1 MLRVA
6 DKAEKTDSGRLRR
19 NNEDS
24 LLARAPLFVVA
35 DGMGGA
41 QAGEVASAKVIEA
54 FQDGLPDE
62 GGSAEERLATL
73 IVEANARVHELS
85 TTDREM
91 QGMGTTT
98 TAVYVGEEEI
108 ALAHVGD
115 SRAYLL
121 RDGKLERLTNDHTLV
136 EELLR
141 QGRITEEE
149 AEHHP
154 QRSIVTRSVGPE
166 PEVQVDRLTMRGRD
180 GDLFLVC
187 SDGLTSMISEAAV
200 GDILRTSPSLRE
212 TAHALVQAAN
222 DAGGRDNIS
231 VVLFVLEEVG
241 TGGATV
247 DDRTMV
253 GEQAPTTAEVRAALE
268 SSGERD
274 EPSRADRASD
284 EVVPRAP
291 RPPREVRN
299 ERRRRRGWGALV
311 VTVIVLLP
319 VIGGGYI
326 ASQAVY
332 FMGVASNGSVTVF
345 QGLPYDLPFGLH
357 LYTSSYVTGLTP
369 EQLPANRRE
378 GLLDHKL
385 RSHDDAY
392 DLARQLELGQL
403 EQ

>member
-24 LLARAPLFVVA
+24 LLARAPLFVIA

-54 FQDGLPDE
+54 FQDGLPDV
-62 GGSAEERLATL
+62 GGPAEERLADL
-73 IVEANARVHELS
+73 IVAANARVHELS

-98 TAVYVGEEEI
+98 TALYVGEEEV

-121 RDGKLERLTNDHTLV
+121 RDGELERLTNDHTLV

-166 PEVQVDRLTMRGRD
+166 PEVQVDRLTLRGRA

-187 SDGLTSMISEAAV
+187 SDGLTSMISEALV
-200 GDILRTSPSLRE
+200 GEILRASPSLRE
-212 TAHALVQAAN
+212 AAHALVQAAN

-231 VVLFVLEEVG
+231 VVLFTLEEVG
-241 TGGATV
+241 TGATV

-253 GEQAPTTAEVRAALE
+253 GDQAPTTAEVRAALASASE
-268 SSGERD
+268 HD
-274 EPSRADRASD
+274 EPRPARRPT
-284 EVVPRAP
+284 EVAARTP
-291 RPPREVRN
+291 RPPREVRS
-299 ERRRRRGWGALV
+299 ERRRRRGWGALI

-319 VIGGGYI
+319 IAGGAYI

-332 FMGVASNGSVTVF
+332 FLGVASNGSVTVF
-345 QGLPYDLPFGLH
+345 QGLPYDLPLGMH
-357 LYTSSYVTGLTP
+357 LYTSAYVTGLTA

-378 GLLDHKL
+378 TLLDHKL
-385 RSHDDAY
+385 RSHDDAF
-392 DLARQLELGQL
+392 DLARQLELGRLDQ
-403 EQ
+403 

>member
-98 TAVYVGEEEI
+98 TAVYVGEEEV

-121 RDGKLERLTNDHTLV
+121 RDGELDRLTNDHTLV

-141 QGRITEEE
+141 QGRITEQE

-166 PEVQVDRLTMRGRD
+166 PEVQVDRLTLRGRD

-212 TAHALVQAAN
+212 AAHALVQAAN

-241 TGGATV
+241 TGGATA
-247 DDRTMV
+247 DDHTMV
-253 GEQAPTTAEVRAALE
+253 GEQAPTTAEVRAALA
-268 SSGERD
+268 SAGELN
-274 EPSRADRASD
+274 EAPRAERASD
-284 EVVPRAP
+284 VIPREPRAP
-291 RPPREVRN
+291 REVRG

-311 VTVIVLLP
+311 VTMIVLLP

-332 FMGVASNGSVTVF
+332 FLGVASNGSVTVF

-385 RSHDDAY
+385 RSHDDAF
-392 DLARQLELGQL
+392 DLARQLERGQL